1 MLCAEKHK
9 LKMTMTAPFL
19 RLILFIL
26 LVAFTHTAVAVE
38 AIRIGTLQFGTVN
51 WELDT
56 AQHYDLDAEEGI
68 RIEVSQY
75 ANKQAAHIIFQS
87 EEADMIVT
95 DWVWVSRKRAD
106 GEHFSFI
113 PFSAASGAIM
123 LPPDSDVKTLSDLRG
138 LRLGIA
144 GGAHDKSWLMLQAW
158 SRKKYDLDLSDS
170 VDLSYAAPPLLNGL
184 IARDN
189 LDAVLNFWHYCARLE
204 AQGYRTLLKVS
215 DIISDLDIRPLPMVG
230 YTFREDWAKRHDGL
244 IVRFNTAMRKAR
256 ELLLK
261 DDNAWDRLRPL
272 MRAEDEATFIA
283 LRDSYRRGIPKHWG
297 TNEQESATQLMKI
310 LFEIGGR
317 EAVGSSD
324 RLMPGTFWPEV
335 RF

>member
-1 MLCAEKHK
+1 
-9 LKMTMTAPFL
+9 MTTPTLFL
-19 RLILFIL
+19 RPLLFIL
-26 LVAFTHTAVAVE
+26 LIAVAHATTATELV
-38 AIRIGTLQFGTVN
+38 RIGTLQFGTVN

-56 AQHYDLDAEEGI
+56 AKHYELDAEQGI

-106 GEHFSFI
+106 GERFSFI
-113 PFSAASGAIM
+113 PYSAASGAIM
-123 LPPDSDVKTLSDLRG
+123 VPPDSDVKTLSDLRE

-158 SRKKYDLDLSDS
+158 SRKKYNLDLSDS

-184 IARDN
+184 IERDN

-215 DIISDLDIRPLPMVG
+215 DIISNLDVRPIPMVG
-230 YTFREDWAKRHDGL
+230 YTFREDWAKRHDGV
-244 IVRFNTAMRKAR
+244 IIKFNTAIRKAR

-261 DDNAWDRLRPL
+261 DDKAWDRLRSL

-297 TNEQESATQLMKI
+297 TSEEESATQLMKI
-310 LFEIGGR
+310 LYEIGGS

-324 RLMPGTFWPEV
+324 TLMPGTFWQEV